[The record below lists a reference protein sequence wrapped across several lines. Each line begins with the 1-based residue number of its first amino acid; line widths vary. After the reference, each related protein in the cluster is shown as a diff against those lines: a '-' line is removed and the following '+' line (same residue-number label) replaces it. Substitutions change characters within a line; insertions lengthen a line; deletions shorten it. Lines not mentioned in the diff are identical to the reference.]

1 MDRRFKPTDA
11 VIYRRTKHSP
21 HPGPRATDVHPA
33 PRGETY
39 TYHVDKFWVV
49 TGVQSDGTILV
60 RTRRGKQYELAADD
74 PALRKARWWERL
86 LYRGRFP
93 NPEA

>member
-1 MDRRFKPTDA
+1 MNRQFKPADL

-21 HPGPRATDVHPA
+21 HPGPRATGIQPA

-39 TYHVDKFWVV
+39 TYSVDKFWVV
-49 TGVQSDGTILV
+49 TEVGSDGKLLV
-60 RTRRGKQYELAADD
+60 RTRRGKQYELEPDD

-93 NPEA
+93 SLET